1 MARAGSSR
9 RGDEMGGSAMEDRDR
24 DVAGVGAP
32 LVPVDTRIVG
42 GCRAAGGAIARPAC
56 LRCGSPD
63 AMRLER
69 ASTNANTCY
78 RCRECGHIFSPVGG

>member
-1 MARAGSSR
+1 MS
-9 RGDEMGGSAMEDRDR
+9 GSAMEHSDDG
-24 DVAGVGAP
+24 DGPGVGAP
-32 LVPVDTRIVG
+32 LVPVETRIVG
-42 GCRAAGGAIARPAC
+42 GCRVAGSAIARPAC
-56 LRCGSPD
+56 LRCGSLD